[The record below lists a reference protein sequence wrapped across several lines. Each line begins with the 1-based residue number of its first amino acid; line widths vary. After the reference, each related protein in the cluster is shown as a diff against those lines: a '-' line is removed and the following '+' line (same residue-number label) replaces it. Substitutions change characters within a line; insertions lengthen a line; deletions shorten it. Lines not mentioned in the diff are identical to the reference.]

1 MPHGALNIVAFL
13 SRHNACSS
21 RAESPLEETLKHFP
35 WLETQSGKC
44 KVLSFQKSL
53 AEHSGEELKRL
64 EWDQDGS
71 RKLRGDG
78 LGIKPPPVFMST
90 LLPFPAEVR
99 CTCSTSAVANWHNG
113 PASLFQEI
121 CGKKALELKQSLYI

>member
-1 MPHGALNIVAFL
+1 MCSASKSHWL
-13 SRHNACSS
+13 SIHVELLHR
-21 RAESPLEETLKHFP
+21 TGD
-35 WLETQSGKC
+35 SGEM
-44 KVLSFQKSL
+44 Q
-53 AEHSGEELKRL
+53 GEELKRL